1 MIQIFYK
8 EKPIIISDKKSD
20 LKNTLVIDLKL
31 IKSVDILKI
40 LNKKKVSSI
49 GIESMK
55 PQKVITKFSKLFP
68 ENSSERSEKYYSQA
82 HKALSLQNNEQRLA
96 YIQSTLKRI
105 KALLSKDQIDSI
117 GPLIADIVEADG
129 IVMTSE
135 MDIVSLAEEALD
147 IKIEIEE

>member
-1 MIQIFYK
+1 MNGKKTKTMGIFSSRRKEEMNQPEEMSPLEAVTHLFAAIQIADQQASYEEK
-8 EKPIIISDKKSD
+8 ESWVNAI
-20 LKNTLVIDLKL
+20 
-31 IKSVDILKI
+31 
-40 LNKKKVSSI
+40 
-49 GIESMK
+49 
-55 PQKVITKFSKLFP
+55 SKLFP

-82 HKALSLQNNEQRLA
+82 HKALSLQNNEQRLT

-105 KALLSKDQIDSI
+105 KALLSKDQINSI

>member
-1 MIQIFYK
+1 MNGKKTKIMGIFSSSSKKQINQPEEMSPLEAVTHLFAAIQIADQQASYEEK
-8 EKPIIISDKKSD
+8 ESWINAI
-20 LKNTLVIDLKL
+20 
-31 IKSVDILKI
+31 
-40 LNKKKVSSI
+40 
-49 GIESMK
+49 
-55 PQKVITKFSKLFP
+55 SKLFP

-105 KALLSKDQIDSI
+105 KALLSEDQIDSI
-117 GPLIADIVEADG
+117 GPMIADIVEADG

-135 MDIVSLAEEALD
+135 MDIVSLAEKTLD

>member
-1 MIQIFYK
+1 MNGKKTKTMGIFSSRKKEEINQPEEMSPLEAVTHLFAAIQIADQQASYEEK
-8 EKPIIISDKKSD
+8 ESWVNAI
-20 LKNTLVIDLKL
+20 
-31 IKSVDILKI
+31 
-40 LNKKKVSSI
+40 
-49 GIESMK
+49 
-55 PQKVITKFSKLFP
+55 SKLFP

-82 HKALSLQNNEQRLA
+82 HKALSLQNNEQRLT

-105 KALLSKDQIDSI
+105 KALLSKDQINSI